1 MIYSIRFCA
10 SNLHS
15 SIAKS
20 INTSPY
26 KEEPVRVLRNRTIRV
41 NDRKTGF
48 IREMDIVNGFQLC
61 DAKYRRVAGK
71 GIYMTRVKCR

>member
-1 MIYSIRFCA
+1 MFYSIRFCA
-10 SNLHS
+10 TNLHS

-26 KEEPVRVLRNRTIRV
+26 KEEPVRMIRNRTIRLS
-41 NDRKTGF
+41 DRKAGF

-61 DAKYRRVAGK
+61 DAKYRRIAGK
-71 GIYMTRVKCR
+71 GMNMKRVECR